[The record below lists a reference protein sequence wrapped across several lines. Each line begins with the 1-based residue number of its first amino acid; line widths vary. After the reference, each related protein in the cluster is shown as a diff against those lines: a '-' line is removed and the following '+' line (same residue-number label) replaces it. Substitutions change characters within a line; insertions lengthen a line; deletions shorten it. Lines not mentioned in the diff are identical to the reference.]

1 MGKAIGEA
9 VPGLGFAGQ
18 RRPESKEVG
27 DVDKRGRSAG
37 PLRGRRRSQDGVG
50 RGVEVEGWS
59 S

>member
-37 PLRGRRRSQDGVG
+37 PLRGRR
-50 RGVEVEGWS
+50 
-59 S
+59 